1 MQRLA
6 LRLDPKMVF
15 LSQKT
20 LSKEILLAMVTR
32 YLNLRVQLLPN
43 FTPTTTITFDLWMSR
58 GQHDTFAF
66 VVNFLS
72 SYWKSHHV
80 TIGLFEANDI
90 TGQELAKQLKAM
102 LEKFGPISKVLCYV
116 KNEGTNLASMITTLT
131 YVISCEALSLLVPFD
146 GACFGHVMSKTTQY
160 TTNDDK
166 ISKDLVY
173 KIEAYML
180 RIWFVR
186 MQTNNSSENA
196 FCIQGCYVS
205 AMLGL

>member
-1 MQRLA
+1 VLG
-6 LRLDPKMVF
+6 
-15 LSQKT
+15 
-20 LSKEILLAMVTR
+20 
-32 YLNLRVQLLPN
+32 
-43 FTPTTTITFDLWMSR
+43 FTPTLGQSGVATTTITFDLWMSR

-90 TGQELAKQLKAM
+90 TGQGLAKQLKAM

-116 KNEGTNLASMITTLT
+116 KNEGTNLASMIITLK

-173 KIEAYML
+173 KIEAYMP
-180 RIWFVR
+180 RIWFVG